1 MSLARIIG
9 MAARRSVA
17 WRGSTACT
25 PLGALDLTNH
35 DWSVA
40 CVQILRAGLE
50 DMTSSVQMF
59 PSTMKVDLF
68 VTAFGLLAPEGQLIR
83 TGGHMHHSRSA
94 KALLGM
100 LTYPQVFLSP
110 VSIVLKPQAECL
122 YAETVNTGLLP
133 SFLS

>member
-1 MSLARIIG
+1 MSGNG
-9 MAARRSVA
+9 MKQGVKHLM
-17 WRGSTACT
+17 
-25 PLGALDLTNH
+25 LGFEDVTDS
-35 DWSVA
+35 DWCVW

-100 LTYPQVFLSP
+100 LNGILLSALHVFLTPLWFPQV
-110 VSIVLKPQAECL
+110 
-122 YAETVNTGLLP
+122 LL
-133 SFLS
+133 